1 MPKEVEKRE
10 EDVLTKEPFS
20 LLFLK
25 HFMKPDDES
34 LPANSQLS
42 STMTT
47 PMAEMAVMEEL
58 WSGMIAHQVVKAFE
72 YCAELPEAMQKGYK
86 LRIEAFQ
93 KEHYYDYPDCKK
105 PILSS
110 TTLRKYISLYSLSIL
125 GKHQQDSKD
134 IAQVMIESMGVPTEK
149 PE

>member
-10 EDVLTKEPFS
+10 EDISAKEPWS
-20 LLFLK
+20 IVFLK
-25 HFMKPDDES
+25 QFMKPDDDS
-34 LPANSQLS
+34 LPANSQLP

-58 WSGMIAHQVVKAFE
+58 WAGMISHQVVKAFE
-72 YCAELPEAMQKGYK
+72 YCEDLPQDKQKHYR

-105 PILSS
+105 AILAS

-125 GKHQQDSKD
+125 GKHQQDTKEIS
-134 IAQVMIESMGVPTEK
+134 QSMIESMGVPTEK
-149 PE
+149 ME